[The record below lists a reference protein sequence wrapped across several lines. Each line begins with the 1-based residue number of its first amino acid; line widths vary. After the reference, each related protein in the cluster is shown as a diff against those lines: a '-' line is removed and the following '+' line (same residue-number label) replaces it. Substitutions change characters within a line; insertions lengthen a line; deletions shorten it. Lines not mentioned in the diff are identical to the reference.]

1 MSFNLYLH
9 IKTKTVRRKYI
20 LPLFL
25 LIQII
30 ILKTLP
36 FFPEFI
42 ESFYSNGLYIKISH
56 FSRIVLGEIPF
67 SVGDIIYS
75 VLIIFLIRW
84 IWRTRKSWKTN
95 WKDNLLKVLSVLS
108 ILYFFFHVLWALN
121 YYREPL
127 FEKMKIQREYTDAE
141 LLVFTK
147 KLIAKTNEIQ
157 FQITKKDSTKIVFP
171 YSQDEAFQMNLNG
184 YNNLAKE
191 HSFFKYEILSVKK
204 SLFSLPLTYMGFG
217 GYLNPFT
224 NEAQVNDLLPMYN
237 FPLTSCHEMAH
248 QMGFA
253 SESECN
259 FIGVLATLKND
270 NLYYK
275 YSGYSF
281 ALRYCLSIWQ
291 FKNEKIFNQLKKTVH
306 VGILKNYQESH
317 DFWKQYETPIETG
330 FEILYDNFLK
340 TNNQKDGMDSYSK
353 FVDLMVNY
361 YKIQPL

>member
-1 MSFNLYLH
+1 MQKKH
-9 IKTKTVRRKYI
+9 I

-30 ILKTLP
+30 ILKILP

-42 ESFYSNGLYIKISH
+42 ESFYSNGLYLKISH
-56 FSRIVLGEIPF
+56 FSRTILGKIPF
-67 SVGDIIYS
+67 SVGDCIYS
-75 VLIIFLIRW
+75 ILILLVIRW
-84 IWRTRKSWKTN
+84 FWKVRKTWKMQ
-95 WKDNLLKVLSVLS
+95 WKDNLLKALSCLSVF
-108 ILYFFFHVLWALN
+108 YFFFHLLWALN

-127 FEKMKIQREYTDAE
+127 FEKMNINKEYNDAE
-141 LLVFTK
+141 LLAFTK
-147 KLIAKTNEIQ
+147 KLITKTNEIQ
-157 FQITKKDSTKIVFP
+157 FQITKNDSARIVFP
-171 YSQDEAFQMNLNG
+171 YSQNEAFKINLNG
-184 YNNLAKE
+184 YKNLAQE
-191 HSFFKYEILSVKK
+191 HSFFKYETLSIKK

-259 FIGVLATLKND
+259 FIGVLATVNNND
-270 NLYYK
+270 LYYK

-281 ALRYCLSIWQ
+281 TLHYCLSIWKV
-291 FKNEKIFNQLKKTVH
+291 KNEKIFQQLKKSVH
-306 VGILKNYQESH
+306 GGILKNYQESY
-317 DFWKQYETPIETG
+317 DFWKKYQTPIETG
-330 FEILYDNFLK
+330 FQIFYDNFLK

-361 YKIQPL
+361 YKGKDF